1 MSTSLRISDLDFTW
15 PDGDQVFDGLNAVF
29 HSGTTGLVGSNG
41 AGKSTLL
48 RSITGELAPQ
58 RGSITIPGRL
68 GYLPQDIALRPGRR
82 VDEIL
87 RLRELRNALHRIESG
102 EGTEHDFTEVGT
114 DWDAEDRAVA
124 LMDKLGLGHIVAD
137 RDDLDRVVG
146 TLSGGESMLL
156 ALTAELLA
164 EPEVLLLDEPTN
176 NLDLHARAR
185 LHQALQAFPGV
196 AIVCSHDLEL
206 LDGVDT
212 IAELRAERGGP
223 SELRMFGGNYEH
235 YRSVIDAEQDAAR
248 AALHDAKNDVRKQE
262 RELID
267 TRTKLDRRLRYGKKM
282 AEQKREPKIVMGLR
296 KRSAQVS
303 AGKLR
308 NTHLEKVDDAQAAL
322 ETAEGRLREDRQIRI
337 DLPATKVHAGQEVA
351 GPEALQIVGP
361 ERIAL
366 IGPNGSGKTTL
377 LGNIHASEPATAWQ
391 YLPQRLDVF
400 DETRTVAENVADVAP
415 TASNERIRA
424 QLARFLFRGSDA
436 DAVVS
441 TLSGGERLRAALAC
455 ILLADPAPKLLLLDE
470 PTNGLDVD
478 TLRGALQKMIAGMAV
493 SLLTTIAGLIGGILL
508 RLEYNIADA
517 LVTDISQTA
526 VSFTEVSL
534 LPLLAH
540 REREN
545 GDAV

>member
-102 EGTEHDFTEVGT
+102 EGTEHDFAEVGT

-124 LMDKLGLGHIVAD
+124 LLDKLGLGHIVAD

-164 EPEVLLLDEPTN
+164 EPEVLLLDDPTN

-351 GPEALQIVGP
+351 GSEALQIVGP

-377 LGNIHASEPATAWQ
+377 LGKIHAWEPATAWQ

-470 PTNGLDVD
+470 PTNNLDVPGKEHL
-478 TLRGALQKMIAGMAV
+478 TEALASYEGALVVA
-493 SLLTTIAGLIGGILL
+493 SHDLPFL
-508 RLEYNIADA
+508 RA
-517 LVTDISQTA
+517 LQPTRWIELQ
-526 VSFTEVSL
+526 
-534 LPLLAH
+534 
-540 REREN
+540 
-545 GDAV
+545 